1 MSKDEPPP
9 YDYSSAP
16 TTAPSSTHPWQAV
29 PDTAD
34 RAEDHPP
41 PPVLGRLRSEVS
53 NASTADSDR
62 ALDYCNKNPLWP
74 PINPPDDTYA
84 SVASAFNHG
93 LWAAPE
99 FRGRLQPRPGRWWA
113 VRSEPSCGDCLLATC
128 LPMYFAHRDSPA
140 VTGGLRT
147 IYFEVTI
154 QRILPPS
161 SSRQGGSGGG
171 ADASGLSLGYL
182 ALPYPTWR
190 SPGWERGSLGVFS
203 DDGAR
208 FVNDPNGGKA
218 FTEPFRQGETVGL
231 GMRFNLPII
240 VDQTQS
246 GQIKRNSPL
255 PPVSA
260 HVFFTRNGREVGGWD
275 VHEERDKD
283 EGDVVGL
290 EGDFDL
296 YGAIGV
302 FGGVEFEACFAPD
315 GLLWRESGK

>member
-9 YDYSSAP
+9 YDSSEQRTP
-16 TTAPSSTHPWQAV
+16 HHPWRETV
-29 PDTAD
+29 PDTD
-34 RAEDHPP
+34 DNPP
-41 PPVLGRLRSEVS
+41 PPVLGRLTSEVS
-53 NASTADSDR
+53 NASAADSDR
-62 ALDYCNKNPLWP
+62 ALEYCNKNPLWP

-84 SVASAFNHG
+84 SVATAFNHG

-99 FRGRLQPRPGRWWA
+99 FRGRLHPRPGRRWE

-128 LPMYFAHRDSPA
+128 LPMYFAHRDSPG
-140 VTGGLRT
+140 VTGRPRT

-154 QRILPPS
+154 KRILPPPS
-161 SSRQGGSGGG
+161 SHRPGRGGG
-171 ADASGLSLGYL
+171 DDASGLSLGYL

-208 FVNDPNGGKA
+208 FVNDRWGGKA
-218 FTEPFRQGETVGL
+218 FTEPFREGETVGL
-231 GMRFNLPII
+231 GMRFNLPI
-240 VDQTQS
+240 VEDQTKN
-246 GQIKRNSPL
+246 GQQNRRNSPL
-255 PPVSA
+255 LPVSV
-260 HVFFTRNGREVGGWD
+260 HVFFKRNGREVGGWD

-283 EGDVVGL
+283 EGDIVGL
-290 EGDFDL
+290 EGNFDL

-315 GLLWRESGK
+315 GWLWREQSGN